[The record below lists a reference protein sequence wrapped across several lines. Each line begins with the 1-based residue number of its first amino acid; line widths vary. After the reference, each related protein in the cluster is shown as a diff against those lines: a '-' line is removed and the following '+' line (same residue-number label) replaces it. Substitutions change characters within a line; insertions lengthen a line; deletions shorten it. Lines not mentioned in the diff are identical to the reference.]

1 LIAGF
6 ATIASFVV
14 FRLNDDHLG
23 KQNRQPPS
31 EAWRPEMS
39 PLEQEMLK
47 KDMVIDDDFDQTI

>member
-1 LIAGF
+1 
-6 ATIASFVV
+6 
-14 FRLNDDHLG
+14 LNDDHLG

-47 KDMVIDDDFDQTI
+47 KDMVVDDDFDQTI